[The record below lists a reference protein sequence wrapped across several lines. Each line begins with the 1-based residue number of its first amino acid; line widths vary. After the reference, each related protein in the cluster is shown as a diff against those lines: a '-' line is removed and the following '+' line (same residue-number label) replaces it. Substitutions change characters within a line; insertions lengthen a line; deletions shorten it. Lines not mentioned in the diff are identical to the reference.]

1 MSTHAVAFPGVDFGF
16 GVVDLLACVADLT
29 FINNYADHFA
39 SHAALPQAA
48 ALPPYWPL
56 RGFNEVIF

>member
-1 MSTHAVAFPGVDFGF
+1 VDFGF